1 MEDENK
7 GLQTIAEQV
16 DTSICELTTA
26 ELTPVNY
33 KADGEIS
40 RNSDTD
46 SLCQCVVAQLMC
58 DFVRSVTVDRLNT
71 LW

>member
-33 KADGEIS
+33 GEIG
-40 RNSDTD
+40 RNSVTD